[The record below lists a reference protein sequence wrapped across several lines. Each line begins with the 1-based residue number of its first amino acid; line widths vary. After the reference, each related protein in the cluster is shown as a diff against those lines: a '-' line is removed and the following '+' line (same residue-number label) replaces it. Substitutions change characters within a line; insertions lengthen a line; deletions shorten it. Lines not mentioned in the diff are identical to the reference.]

1 MADSSSIGCN
11 FFVMHNSRIGIIAM
25 KLSEQLQQDHDCGDF
40 GKALAGYA
48 ERAAKLEI
56 ALDNAMRF
64 ALWVECIG
72 RTDCEVYKHEL
83 KGNADLAIER
93 ITKGLEA

>member
-1 MADSSSIGCN
+1 MT
-11 FFVMHNSRIGIIAM
+11 
-25 KLSEQLQQDHDCGDF
+25 LSEDLKRCDESGDF
-40 GKALAGYA
+40 GKALEGYA
-48 ERAAKLEI
+48 KRAEKLEI